1 MKRDFWVIILIIFI
15 FGCSVQKG
23 LKKENIIP
31 YRFPSNVEQ
40 LLLKQIEENPK
51 EDYCLLMEGTEK
63 ETKIYL
69 VKGYNFYHKKTSYRG
84 LIGEKYYPI
93 SFLQFDI
100 QYGVTEN
107 AKKLLQRKINSKNS
121 SEFLTQ
127 KSYPLYHDMYKIEFD
142 RQRNIIF
149 EGYVY

>member
-107 AKKLLQRKINSKNS
+107 AKKLLQRKINSKKTAIYMEIKGFERNNS
-121 SEFLTQ
+121 R
-127 KSYPLYHDMYKIEFD
+127 Y
-142 RQRNIIF
+142 
-149 EGYVY
+149 